1 MNENLNKV
9 LNEILNESV
18 GFGFSAIGYLILGLL
33 IFLIIGIILVIILGK
48 KKVFKRRFKIWNIF
62 PKLYYAYIPI
72 IFAIF
77 GAILGSIYGVN
88 KSINKTIEKQ
98 SVELMEAITPELPD
112 FQKFVD
118 ENIDSITVAGYSTGD
133 LIDIY
138 FSKEKVE
145 KEEAGFFGN
154 IANKAGKWI
163 LEGTVD
169 GIVDYTASKLGVE
182 ISTKEGSINTLK
194 SIDFNNLDES
204 VAKIVSKNVNKQV
217 NGFFNSLY
225 LSQLLYLFVFLGL
238 PLIEIVVYF
247 VFFAKVKEEELLDKE
262 KV

>member
-138 FSKEKVE
+138 F
-145 KEEAGFFGN
+145 F
-154 IANKAGKWI
+154 
-163 LEGTVD
+163 
-169 GIVDYTASKLGVE
+169 
-182 ISTKEGSINTLK
+182 
-194 SIDFNNLDES
+194 
-204 VAKIVSKNVNKQV
+204 
-217 NGFFNSLY
+217 
-225 LSQLLYLFVFLGL
+225 
-238 PLIEIVVYF
+238 
-247 VFFAKVKEEELLDKE
+247 
-262 KV
+262 